1 MKESALCLRI
11 KEERERLGFNQTD
24 FAALAGASKRSQI
37 GWEQGRTSPDSMV
50 LVAWA
55 QAGADVQYIVTGI
68 RSSAALTDDELQL
81 LELYRGA
88 PLAVRAAAVAALSA
102 GSTPQQTV
110 HGGVGQQFNAP
121 VGQVGGGNIVN
132 KGRNKK

>member
-1 MKESALCLRI
+1 MGTFSRI
-11 KEERERLGFNQTD
+11 KEERERLGYNQVD
-24 FAALAGASKRSQI
+24 FAALAGASRKSQI
-37 GWEQGRTSPDSMV
+37 RWEQEGGTSPDADV
-50 LVAWA
+50 LAAWA
-55 QAGADVQYIVTGI
+55 EVGADIQYIVTGI